1 MKISVSKT
9 NITRSLEDLICK
21 VIDTNT
27 LEEEIVADVN
37 NYKY

>member
-9 NITRSLEDLICK
+9 NITTSLEDLICK
-21 VIDTNT
+21 VTDTNT